1 MGDRHDYVALEWVK
15 GEIAETLKQARQAL
29 ESYVEN
35 PQDPTRMGF
44 CLAYIHQV
52 RGTLQMV
59 EFYGAALLA
68 EEMEYLTQA
77 LIDGKASSQ
86 SEALEVLM
94 QAILQLPAYLERIQ
108 SARRDLPLVVLPLL
122 NDLRTARGEKLLS
135 ETSLFSPD
143 LSRESPVL
151 PVDAL
156 ARLRTAE
163 LPALLRKLRQML
175 QVALV
180 GVIRNQDL
188 PTNLGYLARVF
199 ARLESLC
206 KDAPLGRL
214 WIIASA
220 MIEGLANG
228 SIANGTSVRNL
239 LRQVDREFKRLVDQG
254 ADAMNQPAP
263 DELIKNL
270 LFYVAKASDQSPR
283 VRAVKD
289 EYRLDDALPGAALVD
304 EERAR
309 LAGPDRDAMRS
320 VVGALCE
327 ELVRVKDSLD
337 LFVRS
342 DRSGV
347 NELGSLL
354 APLKQIADTLAVLG
368 FGQPRKVILD
378 QIDVVSA
385 LAHGQRQPNDAIL
398 MDVAGALLYVE
409 ATLAGMVGPSEE
421 PGSEENVLPTTDV
434 EQIHQVVIKEARNGL
449 ELAKDAIIEFI
460 ASQWNH
466 EHLARVPELLTQV
479 RGGLAMISQERAAKL
494 LENCNRYIQEQL
506 LVRQA
511 VPDWHSL
518 DTLADAITSVE
529 YYLERLSEDHNTQGD
544 MILDVAEE
552 SLDSLGYSL
561 TPRPSILDAE
571 PKAHA
576 SAPQPAPLDNPLDE
590 IDVLAAQPLAEPT
603 EAVPVD
609 EVPELAAPVEI
620 ADSFEPVSLDTAPRE
635 EPPLEL
641 PSELA
646 SIEAPAPV
654 EEPTLDPVDF
664 DAPQPV
670 AGREEPFTF
679 ESLEPVVAPV
689 AAEEPAVLADIEL
702 TAESNAPLAGEAESG
717 FTFEPLELD
726 SGLPAAEPTAE
737 LRAWTLDEI
746 EPLAASTEP
755 SAPTATLE
763 PESLSWDIELEPAAP
778 ITDTTLADEGWSL
791 DDSHKAD
798 SIEFSLETVEET
810 PSQPLA
816 DELSWSLDD
825 AAPLAEPPRFD
836 EPAQLDT
843 PIAAQT
849 WESLDLSAPQAET
862 PASPELLEDF
872 ASLPSLEATP
882 APVDEL
888 TWDMESLTPTG
899 EKPVEED
906 WFSIDLTQPAAESPA
921 PSLQLDEHFASL
933 ETLEPAALEGLESLD
948 DLGLAAQPATGE
960 LSVPEEA
967 LVSDDNWTL
976 GELSEPTVL
985 DAGVDLSLDAPLEL
999 QPLEPLAE
1007 AEAPSF
1013 QAEAWSDENIA
1024 DLDLPEVELPSPPA
1038 EPELVAEAP
1047 AKPLSL
1053 AEVMAAPVQAINPP
1067 AQDVPPSLLPPPA
1080 DEEPIDEE
1088 LREVFIEEAG
1098 EVLETIGEHLPTWLV
1113 STDDRESLTE
1123 IRRAFHTLKGSGR
1136 MVRALVIGELA
1147 WSIEN
1152 LLNRVLDRSIAAS
1165 PAVLQVVQD
1174 VVALMPEL
1182 VEEYAASA
1190 QRQRDDVDRL
1200 AATAHALAKGQPVPP
1215 PGGGL
1220 PEAAPPVEEITPEL
1234 TDVQEIAGQA
1244 ADEGLDESLDP
1255 QLLEI
1260 FRNEAEAHLETLVG
1274 FLADCAQQLPQPVTD
1289 DLQRALHTLKGSAHM
1304 AGILPIAEIAT
1315 PLERLVKEF
1324 KTNLL
1329 QVDLREAELLHAAE
1343 GLFRMGLDQLVE
1355 GRPLAP
1361 IEGSPELLARIAQ
1374 IHQERLEAAEA
1385 KRRGESGE
1393 GSGNDPQL
1401 IGMFLAE
1408 GMNILLD
1415 AEDLLRRWREHPQE
1429 RHELG
1434 ALYDELETLSRGAQ
1448 MAELPQMAELADA
1461 LLAVYGAVRQ
1471 GRLETGDAFFSSAE
1485 TAHEALIGMM
1495 DQVAAALQ
1503 VSAHPEQVE
1512 ALHRLLD
1519 APVAAPEGAAD
1530 EPRDDADIE
1539 FVDLERLTAED
1550 FPAEDEEF
1558 LIDSRPVDDDSLPDG
1573 LSWSPRA
1580 DNHGAPHGAADDDD
1594 DDVVTAETPHGHPA
1608 PQQPPRALDEEMVAI
1623 FLEEAVDILDNA
1635 GQALEQWLASP
1646 EGLAALSTLQRDLH
1660 TLKGGARMAEI
1671 REIGDLSHELES
1683 LYEGLLDHRF
1693 QHSQPLGDLLRTCHD
1708 RLATQLDQLQ
1718 AGQALT
1724 DPADLV
1730 QTIRTFRQNPAAGLE
1745 SPHALA
1751 AQQQDA
1757 VAEEDEAVELSPV
1770 IEDDIETE
1778 LPVEAAAQDEAAEAL
1793 KIADP
1798 EVIDLDAGLSAVAA
1812 GTEAEIAAEDLDL
1825 QAFLDAAEVDAPGS
1839 LPAEPEIVEPA
1850 AAPVPDDLP
1859 GVQDSEYELDEDRD
1873 QELVEIFLEE
1883 GFDIL
1888 ESSSGAL
1895 QRWMENPDNSVELEA
1910 LQRDL
1915 HTLKGGARMAEIR
1928 PIGDLS
1934 HELEFLYEGLCGG
1947 RLRASPTLF
1956 ELLQRC
1962 HDRLA
1967 EMLEA
1972 VQQHRRIP
1980 GGESLI
1986 DAIHRFRANPEEQ
1999 LSIPSSVSLQAVG
2012 SSHAVPEGPEADILD
2027 IFLEEADDLLEGMEQ
2042 ALGRW
2047 DAERENGA
2055 LDELLRILHTL
2066 KGGARLAGQTGLGDL
2081 AHDLEQHLGEAQ
2093 QQGAPWPESLLLD
2106 VQSGFE
2112 GLQDEVDQLRLHLG
2126 EVESAESQPEALD
2139 EQPIA
2144 EPPAAVSLPALP
2156 EAIMAAAVPQRVD
2169 APVVLPFVRR
2179 AQEAA
2184 QEAAARRAPQELV
2197 KVPAQLLEG
2206 LVNLAGETSIFRGRV
2221 EQQVSDVGST
2231 LGEMDATIE
2240 RVRDQLRR
2248 LDTETQAQI
2257 LSRHQADAERAG
2269 YEDFDPLEM
2278 DRYSQLQQ
2286 LSRALFESAS
2296 DLFDLKETLA
2306 AKNRDAET
2314 LLLQQARV
2322 NTELQEGLMRT
2333 RMVPFD
2339 RLVPRLRRIV
2349 RQVASELGKQV
2360 EFVVSNAEG
2369 EMDRTVLERIVAP
2382 LEHMLRNAVDHGIE
2396 SGEARRIAGKAEQGT
2411 IRLTLGR
2418 EGGDILLTLADDG
2431 AGIRL
2436 EAVRR
2441 KAIERGLMTDD
2452 SELNDHE
2459 VLQFILEAGFSTA
2472 EKVTQISGRGVG
2484 MDVVNSE
2491 VKQLGGSMSIH
2502 SSVGEGTQF
2511 DIRLPFTVSVNRAL
2525 MVLSGEDLY
2534 ALPLNTIEGIVRV
2547 SPYEL
2552 EALYEQAAA
2561 DETGAAPRFDYAGQ
2575 SYELKYL
2582 GDLLNNGQHPK
2593 LVGQSLP
2600 LPVILVRSADHA
2612 VAVQVDALAGS
2623 REIVVKSLGAQFAGV
2638 SGISGATILGDG
2650 RVVVILDLLATI
2662 RVRHAHALQSQP
2674 RRQLAGPTAAEIEHQ
2689 RPTLVM
2695 VVDDSVTVRKVTSR
2709 LLERNGMNVLTA
2721 KDGVDAIAQLQE
2733 HKPDIMLLDIEMPRM
2748 DGFEVAT
2755 LVRHDE
2761 QLRDLPIIMITS
2773 RTGEKHRDRALAIG
2787 VNQYLGKP
2795 YQESEL
2801 LENIHKLV
2809 KAHV

>member
-68 EEMEYLTQA
+68 EEMEHLTQA
-77 LIDGKASSQ
+77 LIDQRVTRQG
-86 SEALEVLM
+86 EALEVLM
-94 QAILQLPAYLERIQ
+94 QAILQLPVYLDRIQ
-108 SARRDLPLVVLPLL
+108 SARRDLPMVVLPLL

-143 LSRESPVL
+143 LSRTAAALSS
-151 PVDAL
+151 DAL

-163 LPALLRKLRQML
+163 FTALLRKLRQML

-188 PTNLGYLARVF
+188 PTNLGYMARVF
-199 ARLESLC
+199 ARLESVC

-214 WIIASA
+214 WVIASA
-220 MIEGLANG
+220 IVEGLANG
-228 SIANGTSVRNL
+228 SIANGTSMRNL

-270 LFYVAKASDQSPR
+270 LFYVAKASEQSPR

-289 EYRLDDALPGAALVD
+289 EYRLDDALPGAAVVD

-342 DRSGV
+342 DRSAIG
-347 NELGSLL
+347 ELESLL

-378 QIDVVSA
+378 QIEVVGA
-385 LAHGQRQPNDAIL
+385 LARGQRKPDDATL

-409 ATLAGMVGPSEE
+409 ATLAGMVGPSEA
-421 PGSEENVLPTTDV
+421 PGSEESRLPTTDV

-494 LENCNRYIQEQL
+494 LESCNRYIQEQL

-518 DTLADAITSVE
+518 DTLADAMTSVE
-529 YYLERLSEDHNTQGD
+529 YYLERLSEDQGSQGD
-544 MILDVAEE
+544 LILDVAEE
-552 SLDSLGYSL
+552 SLESLGYSL
-561 TPRPSILDAE
+561 KPRPSILDAAE
-571 PKAHA
+571 PPA
-576 SAPQPAPLDNPLDE
+576 PAPLDNPLDE
-590 IDVLAAQPLAEPT
+590 IDVLASAALAVEPAPQEAPSAPLEALDEPV
-603 EAVPVD
+603 EELPVAPVD
-609 EVPELAAPVEI
+609 DFSALS
-620 ADSFEPVSLDTAPRE
+620 SFDESSLGEPQA
-635 EPPLEL
+635 
-641 PSELA
+641 
-646 SIEAPAPV
+646 EAPA
-654 EEPTLDPVDF
+654 
-664 DAPQPV
+664 
-670 AGREEPFTF
+670 
-679 ESLEPVVAPV
+679 
-689 AAEEPAVLADIEL
+689 
-702 TAESNAPLAGEAESG
+702 
-717 FTFEPLELD
+717 FEPLQLD
-726 SGLPAAEPTAE
+726 SELPAAEPVADLGAWSLDEPEATLPAE
-737 LRAWTLDEI
+737 PAGLSLEASEEAQPQEPAWTLDDI
-746 EPLAASTEP
+746 VEPVTPEENLWETLDLSAEP
-755 SAPTATLE
+755 AQPEPNGTLE
-763 PESLSWDIELEPAAP
+763 PVGESAPAEEEDWLSHDLSLSPTEPAAPLVLDELPAMPEPTSAAPVDELSWDIAELPVAEPSAAEQALVSDDNWTLGELPETPALAEDVDLSLDAPLAPDELPAVTEPASATPADELSWDISELPTAELPAAEQALVSDDNWTLGELPETPALAEGVDLSLDAPLALDELPGTLESVAAASTAPANELNWDVELPAAEPPVAEQALVSDDNWTLAELSETPALAEGVDLSLDAPLALDELPAAIEPTPAAP
-778 ITDTTLADEGWSL
+778 ID
-791 DDSHKAD
+791 
-798 SIEFSLETVEET
+798 
-810 PSQPLA
+810 LA
-816 DELSWSLDD
+816 DELSWDV
-825 AAPLAEPPRFD
+825 
-836 EPAQLDT
+836 
-843 PIAAQT
+843 
-849 WESLDLSAPQAET
+849 
-862 PASPELLEDF
+862 EL
-872 ASLPSLEATP
+872 
-882 APVDEL
+882 
-888 TWDMESLTPTG
+888 
-899 EKPVEED
+899 
-906 WFSIDLTQPAAESPA
+906 PAAE
-921 PSLQLDEHFASL
+921 
-933 ETLEPAALEGLESLD
+933 
-948 DLGLAAQPATGE
+948 QP
-960 LSVPEEA
+960 

-976 GELSEPTVL
+976 GELSETPAL
-985 DAGVDLSLDAPLEL
+985 AEGIDFSLDAPLEL
-999 QPLEPLAE
+999 EALAADSVDEPLAP
-1007 AEAPSF
+1007 AEGWN
-1013 QAEAWSDENIA
+1013 ELDIA
-1024 DLDLPEVELPSPPA
+1024 DLDLPEVELPGPPPVV
-1038 EPELVAEAP
+1038 EPVAERP
-1047 AKPLSL
+1047 MSI
-1053 AEVMAAPVQAINPP
+1053 AEVMATPTQAINPP

-1080 DEEPIDEE
+1080 DEEPMDDE
-1088 LREVFIEEAG
+1088 LREVFIEEAA
-1098 EVLETIGEHLPTWLV
+1098 EVLETIGEHLPAWLANADERDAL
-1113 STDDRESLTE
+1113 SE

-1136 MVRALVIGELA
+1136 MIRALIIGELA

-1152 LLNRVLDRSIAAS
+1152 LLNRVLDRSIITT
-1165 PAVLQVVQD
+1165 PAVHQVVQD

-1182 VEEYAASA
+1182 VEEFAANA

-1215 PGGGL
+1215 PGGGQ
-1220 PEAAPPVEEITPEL
+1220 PES
-1234 TDVQEIAGQA
+1234 A
-1244 ADEGLDESLDP
+1244 ADACVEDASAPVAASSIEAEGESLDP

-1260 FRNEAEAHLETLVG
+1260 FRNEAETHLETLVG

-1315 PLERLVKEF
+1315 PLERLMKEF

-1329 QVDLREAELLHAAE
+1329 QIDLREAELLHGAE
-1343 GLFRMGLDQLVE
+1343 RLFRVGLEQLVE

-1361 IEGSPELLARIAQ
+1361 IDGSAELLARIAQ
-1374 IHQERLEAAEA
+1374 LHQERLEAAEA

-1393 GSGNDPQL
+1393 GSGSDPQL
-1401 IGMFLAE
+1401 IGVFLAE
-1408 GMNILLD
+1408 GMDILLD

-1429 RHELG
+1429 RQELG
-1434 ALYDELETLSRGAQ
+1434 ALHDELETLSRGAQ

-1461 LLAVYGAVRQ
+1461 LLAVYGAVQQ
-1471 GRLETGDAFFSSAE
+1471 GQLEVGEAFFSAAE
-1485 TAHEALIGMM
+1485 EAHEALIGMM

-1503 VSAHPEQVE
+1503 VSARPEQVE
-1512 ALHRLLD
+1512 ALRRLLD
-1519 APVAAPEGAAD
+1519 SVT
-1530 EPRDDADIE
+1530 EPGESEED
-1539 FVDLERLTAED
+1539 FVDLESLTADD

-1558 LIDSRPVDDDSLPDG
+1558 LLDTRPVAEEDLPDG
-1573 LSWSPRA
+1573 LSWPPRTDSA
-1580 DNHGAPHGAADDDD
+1580 EQAQRADDDE
-1594 DDVVTAETPHGHPA
+1594 VITAADPRPHLA
-1608 PQQPPRALDEEMVAI
+1608 PQHPPQALDEEMVAI

-1635 GQALEQWLASP
+1635 GQALDKWLKSP
-1646 EGLAALSTLQRDLH
+1646 EALAPLSTLQRDLH

-1683 LYEGLLDHRF
+1683 LYEGLVDHRF
-1693 QHSQPLGDLLRTCHD
+1693 QHSPALGDLLRTCHD

-1718 AGQALT
+1718 AGQALS
-1724 DPADLV
+1724 DPTDLV
-1730 QTIRTFRQNPAAGLE
+1730 QTIRTFRQNP
-1745 SPHALA
+1745 S
-1751 AQQQDA
+1751 
-1757 VAEEDEAVELSPV
+1757 
-1770 IEDDIETE
+1770 
-1778 LPVEAAAQDEAAEAL
+1778 
-1793 KIADP
+1793 
-1798 EVIDLDAGLSAVAA
+1798 AGLSALLAEAPLDADV
-1812 GTEAEIAAEDLDL
+1812 EAEQQPAAPEIEL
-1825 QAFLDAAEVDAPGS
+1825 E
-1839 LPAEPEIVEPA
+1839 LPAEPELETDAEPA
-1850 AAPVPDDLP
+1850 PAALPEVDLQSFLDEAEAQSVEVPQESAPGPVA
-1859 GVQDSEYELDEDRD
+1859 GAGYELDDEHD

-1895 QRWMENPDNSVELEA
+1895 QRWMENVDNSVELEA

-1928 PIGDLS
+1928 PIGDLA

-1972 VQQHRRIP
+1972 VQGHRRIP
-1980 GGESLI
+1980 EGDSLI
-1986 DAIHRFRANPEEQ
+1986 EAIRRFRANPDEQ
-1999 LSIPSSVSLQAVG
+1999 LSIPSSVSLQAL
-2012 SSHAVPEGPEADILD
+2012 SAEPSLPEGPEADILD
-2027 IFLEEADDLLEGMEQ
+2027 IFLEEADDLLDAMEQ

-2066 KGGARLAGQTGLGDL
+2066 KGGARLAGQAGLGDL
-2081 AHDLEQHLGEAQ
+2081 AHDLEQHLSEAQ

-2112 GLQDEVDQLRLHLG
+2112 GLQSEVDQLRQHLG
-2126 EVESAESQPEALD
+2126 DTDEVAAVELAPPAPEAPL
-2139 EQPIA
+2139 
-2144 EPPAAVSLPALP
+2144 PPALPSVLP
-2156 EAIMAAAVPQRVD
+2156 EAIMAATVPQRVE

-2231 LGEMDATIE
+2231 LTEMEATIE

-2349 RQVASELGKQV
+2349 RQVANELGKQV

-2396 SGEARRIAGKAEQGT
+2396 SGEVRRQAGKPEVGT

-2418 EGGDILLTLADDG
+2418 EGGDILLTLGDDG
-2431 AGIRL
+2431 GGIRL
-2436 EAVRR
+2436 DAVRR
-2441 KAIERGLMTDD
+2441 KAIERGLMTED
-2452 SELNDHE
+2452 SDLTDHE

-2472 EKVTQISGRGVG
+2472 EKITQISGRGVG
-2484 MDVVNSE
+2484 MDVAASE
-2491 VKQLGGSMSIH
+2491 VKQLGGSISIH
-2502 SSVGEGTQF
+2502 STLGEGTHF
-2511 DIRLPFTVSVNRAL
+2511 NIRLPFTVSVNRAL

-2547 SPYEL
+2547 SPFEL

-2561 DETGAAPRFDYAGQ
+2561 EGGASPRFEYAGQ
-2575 SYELKYL
+2575 DYELKYL

-2623 REIVVKSLGAQFAGV
+2623 REIVVKGLGAQFAGV
-2638 SGISGATILGDG
+2638 AGISGATILGDG

-2662 RVRHAHALQSQP
+2662 RVRHAHALQAQP
-2674 RRQLAGPTAAEIEHQ
+2674 RRQLAGPAVAEVEHQ

-2721 KDGVDAIAQLQE
+2721 KDGVDAIAQLQD

-2761 QLRDLPIIMITS
+2761 QLKDLPIIMITS

-2795 YQESEL
+2795 YQETEL
-2801 LENIHKLV
+2801 LESILSLV
-2809 KAHV
+2809 KTHV